1 MLSRLRRVRGDAGV
15 TLVELMVSMALF
27 TLLGAMALTWFVGSN
42 SANKATVDANITTA
56 SARNAM
62 QSWAGLIRLAA
73 PASGSS
79 TAVTNLTATS
89 ITFSANL
96 GALPSCSTGACVT
109 DAPTTVTLWARSVT
123 GETTDQLVQQIGTA
137 ASSVIVPSGVHV
149 GSGCLFTAYDSTGT
163 SLGCSSVNLTDT
175 RSVQIG
181 FTVDTNSDHQQS
193 FQTMATFNASTS

>member
-1 MLSRLRRVRGDAGV
+1 MLSRLRRLRGDAGV
-15 TLVELMVSMALF
+15 TLVELMVSMAIF

-42 SANKATVDANITTA
+42 TANKATVDANITTA
-56 SARNAM
+56 SARNAL
-62 QSWAGLIRLAA
+62 QSWAGLIRLAT

-109 DAPTTVTLWARSVT
+109 DAPTTITLSARSVT

-137 ASSVIVPSGVHV
+137 SSVIVPSGVHV
-149 GSGCLFTAYDSTGT
+149 ASGCIFTAYDATGA
-163 SLGCSSVNLTDT
+163 SLGCSGVNLTDT

-181 FTVDTNSDHQQS
+181 FTVETDTHHLQS
-193 FQTMATFNASTS
+193 FQTMATFTASTT